1 MKKTLFII
9 LIFFRFFQFG
19 YCQNIDTIANFN
31 DAQELYNQGRY
42 DEAEK
47 LFKQKHIYYNETNEQ
62 NWKILVAQTFI
73 EEKKLSDAN
82 KVILQLV
89 KSNPN
94 YLPIEGIYQ
103 EDFYTLVKNI
113 SVHPT
118 ITLGAKAALSFPSYK
133 VIKVQSV
140 YDSTNYD
147 SPYKKLNGYCYSVY
161 LQGNIAQNFAFV
173 LDYSYAKS
181 GYKRKINRD
190 GVDNFELK
198 YSEVI
203 YSNEIG
209 LSVKKYLLKDDSKL
223 LVGARSPILHKGSGP
238 YFSIGGYYS
247 KMRQAQ
253 ANAEINYLYTNRYNQ
268 YIEPKNLTR
277 NNIDVKDMRN
287 TKRFGLSA
295 ALGSSL
301 TIDRFVI
308 SLEAKYLYDLTSLT
322 NPEKRYSNTELL
334 YNYYYIDN
342 DVSMNRIDASLSLAY
357 IFKYKVKSKIK

>member
-1 MKKTLFII
+1 MINKLLLLFLTLFIKT
-9 LIFFRFFQFG
+9 G
-19 YCQNIDTIANFN
+19 VYCQMLDSVATYN
-31 DAQELYNQGRY
+31 DALELYNQGRY

-47 LFKQKHIYYNETNEQ
+47 LFKRKHVFYNLINEQ
-62 NWKILVAQTFI
+62 NWKILEVQTFI
-73 EEKKLSDAN
+73 EEKKLSEAN

-89 KSNPN
+89 KSDPN

-118 ITLGAKAALSFPSYK
+118 ITLGAKAALSFPIYK
-133 VIKVQSV
+133 VAKVQTV

-147 SPYKKLNGYCYSVY
+147 SPYKKINGYCYSIY
-161 LQGNIAQNFAFV
+161 LQGNIAHNFAFV

-181 GYKRKINRD
+181 GYKRKITRD

-203 YSNEIG
+203 YSNELGIS
-209 LSVKKYLLKDDSKL
+209 LKKYLLKDDSKL
-223 LVGARSPILHKGSGP
+223 FVGPRSPILHKGSGP
-238 YFSIGGYYS
+238 YLSIGGYYS

-253 ANAEINYLYTNRYNQ
+253 ANAELNYLYIERQNQ
-268 YIEPKNLTR
+268 YTEPKNITR

-287 TKRFGLSA
+287 KNRFGISGA
-295 ALGSSL
+295 IGSSL

-308 SLEAKYLYDLTSLT
+308 SLEGKYLYDLTELT
-322 NPEKRYSNTELL
+322 NPEKRYANNELL
-334 YNYYYIDN
+334 FNYYYIDN
-342 DVSMNRIDASLSLAY
+342 DVSMSRIDVSLSLAY
-357 IFKYKVKSKIK
+357 ILSYKVKSKIK